1 MNYHPC
7 ETPGCKRSTYH
18 PNRPLCLECES
29 AKIDAERE
37 MIETEKSLKAGGIC
51 SECGVDDLFEDE
63 E

>member
-1 MNYHPC
+1 MNTNKPC
-7 ETPGCKRSTYH
+7 ETPGCPRQRYH

-37 MIETEKSLKAGGIC
+37 AEAAEPDPG
-51 SECGVDDLFEDE
+51 CGVDDLFEDE

>member
-1 MNYHPC
+1 MNTNKPC
-7 ETPGCKRSTYH
+7 ETPGCPRQRYH

-37 MIETEKSLKAGGIC
+37 SEAGEPDPG
-51 SECGVDDLFEDE
+51 CGVDDLFEDE